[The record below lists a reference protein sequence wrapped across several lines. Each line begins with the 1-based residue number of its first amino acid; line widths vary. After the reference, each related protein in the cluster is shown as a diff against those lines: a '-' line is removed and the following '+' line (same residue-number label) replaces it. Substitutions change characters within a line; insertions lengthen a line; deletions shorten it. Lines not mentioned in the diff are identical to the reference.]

1 MPWPAGGN
9 IAVEMRD
16 HALRQVV
23 RLDFSGD
30 GKLLQL
36 RHEAPVTANDAPDEA
51 PMAKVVESTLLPIAL
66 TSGIDESEVTR
77 LTGTVG
83 VRLRAIEEPRLERD
97 GNVLREADPDETSR
111 RDSVA

>member
-1 MPWPAGGN
+1 LA
-9 IAVEMRD
+9 
-16 HALRQVV
+16 
-23 RLDFSGD
+23 GD
-30 GKLLQL
+30 GELLEL
-36 RHEAPVTANDAPDEA
+36 RHEAPVAADNAPDET
-51 PMAKVVESTLLPIAL
+51 PMAQVVESTLLPIAL
-66 TSGIDESEVTR
+66 TSSIDESEVTR